1 MARMHSRDLGK
12 SGSTPPSKKRK
23 AEWLEIKPKEIE
35 EIIVKLANAGQTP
48 AEIGIVLRDQHGVP
62 DVQQATGKR
71 VSQVLAE
78 NELLPDVP
86 RDLLNLISKSVDLM
100 KHMEENT
107 KDTTAKRGY
116 QLTVSKIRR
125 LAKYYKR
132 NRKLPEDWRYTP
144 EKAKLLVK

>member
-1 MARMHSRDLGK
+1 MARMYSRDQGK
-12 SGSTPPSKKRK
+12 SGSTPPAKKRK

-35 EIIVKLANAGQTP
+35 EIIVNLANAGQTP
-48 AEIGIVLRDQHGVP
+48 AEIGLVLRDQHGVP

-71 VSQVLAE
+71 VSRILAD
-78 NELLPDVP
+78 NDLLPDVP

-100 KHMEENT
+100 KHMEANT
-107 KDTTAKRGY
+107 KDNTAKRGY

>member
-12 SGSTPPSKKRK
+12 SGSTPPSKKRP
-23 AEWLEIKPKEIE
+23 AEWLDLKPKEIE

-48 AEIGIVLRDQHGVP
+48 AQIGVALRDQHGVP

-78 NELLPDVP
+78 NNLLPDVP

-100 KHMEENT
+100 KHMEENK
-107 KDTTAKRGY
+107 KDATAKRGY

-125 LAKYYKR
+125 LAKYYKS
-132 NRKLPEDWRYTP
+132 NRKLAENWRYTP
-144 EKAKLLVK
+144 DQAKLLVK